1 MTGAEQECLGGMFN
15 NTKVAPSYLLGLN
28 NRPFDAGAN
37 ATLKRR
43 MLELFLL
50 TDPINNPV
58 LAKYMCRIAR
68 AWQMPCEKHKADFF
82 F

>member
-1 MTGAEQECLGGMFN
+1 MLVKDLKGAEQDCLGGIFN
-15 NTKVAPSYLLGLN
+15 KTKLWLSYLLGLN
-28 NRPFDAGAN
+28 NRPFNSGAN

-58 LAKYMCRIAR
+58 FAKYMCSNQAAR
-68 AWQMPCEKHKADFF
+68 YDCA
-82 F
+82 